1 MRKIVLSAIGV
12 ALLGA
17 PAIAL
22 AQTKAATYITKEEV
36 DTVNKQTGT
45 DRTIRVLDIGHENFA
60 VGIIHRGPTGGGGGA
75 AAGAGAAGGRADGA
89 GGAAAGGG
97 GAGRGAGAA
106 APAEP
111 CGEKASSPPPAGTPT
126 GLFHDS
132 QTEGYYI
139 VSGAG
144 TMVTGG
150 HIVNGR
156 KSAADAAVTT
166 TLNGPSCSG
175 SIMGSDI
182 VLRDVKVGDII
193 IIPAGVPH
201 GWTKIPDHVDYLSFR
216 PSQRV
221 LTAGY
226 VHPSIA
232 AADKK

>member
-1 MRKIVLSAIGV
+1 MRRIVLSAIGA
-12 ALLGA
+12 ALVCM
-17 PAIAL
+17 PAVML
-22 AQTKAATYITKEEV
+22 AQNKAATDITQEQV
-36 DTVNKQTGT
+36 DLVNKQPGT

-60 VGIIHRGPTGGGGGA
+60 VGVIHRGPTGGA
-75 AAGAGAAGGRADGA
+75 RGAGA
-89 GGAAAGGG
+89 GG
-97 GAGRGAGAA
+97 GAGRGAGAVGGRGAGGGA
-106 APAEP
+106 AAGGGAGRGAQTPPEP
-111 CGEKASSPPPAGTPT
+111 CGEKAATPPPAGTPT
-126 GLFHDS
+126 GLFHES

-139 VSGAG
+139 ISGAG

-156 KSAADAAVTT
+156 KSAPDAAVTT

-175 SIMGSDI
+175 SIMGPD
-182 VLRDVKVGDII
+182 VVTREVKVGDII

-201 GWTKIPDHVDYLSFR
+201 GWSNIPDHVDYLSFR

-232 AADKK
+232 DQK

>member
-1 MRKIVLSAIGV
+1 MPKMTVVSVLAAALVGAPIVLV
-12 ALLGA
+12 A
-17 PAIAL
+17 
-22 AQTKAATYITKEEV
+22 QNKAATYITKEQV
-36 DTVNKQTGT
+36 DTVNKQPGT

-60 VGIIHRGPTGGGGGA
+60 VGIIHRGPTGAGARGGDAGRGA
-75 AAGAGAAGGRADGA
+75 AAAAGGRGQAP
-89 GGAAAGGG
+89 
-97 GAGRGAGAA
+97 
-106 APAEP
+106 PAEP
-111 CGEKASSPPPAGTPT
+111 CGDAAGTPPPAGTPT
-126 GLFHDS
+126 GLFHES

-150 HIVNGR
+150 RIVNGR

-175 SIMGSDI
+175 SIMGSD
-182 VLRDVKVGDII
+182 VVTRDVKVGDII

-201 GWTKIPDHVDYLSFR
+201 GWSTIPDHVDYLSFR

-232 AADKK
+232 GQK

>member
-1 MRKIVLSAIGV
+1 MPKMRVLSALSAALVCAPVVLV
-12 ALLGA
+12 A
-17 PAIAL
+17 
-22 AQTKAATYITKEEV
+22 QNKAATYITKEQV
-36 DTVNKQTGT
+36 DTVNKQPGT

-60 VGIIHRGPTGGGGGA
+60 VGIIHRGPTGGARGT
-75 AAGAGAAGGRADGA
+75 
-89 GGAAAGGG
+89 GGAAAGGAR
-97 GAGRGAGAA
+97 AGGAGAA
-106 APAEP
+106 GAGARGQAPAAEP
-111 CGEKASSPPPAGTPT
+111 CGDAASTPPPAGTPT
-126 GLFHDS
+126 GLYHDS

-175 SIMGSDI
+175 SIMGPD
-182 VLRDVKVGDII
+182 VVTRDVKVGDII

-201 GWTKIPDHVDYLSFR
+201 GWSTIPDHVDYLSFR

-232 AADKK
+232 GQK

>member
-1 MRKIVLSAIGV
+1 MARMTALAAIVAALVCAPV
-12 ALLGA
+12 ALV
-17 PAIAL
+17 
-22 AQTKAATYITKEEV
+22 AQNKAATYITKEQV
-36 DTVNKQTGT
+36 DTVNKQPGT

-60 VGIIHRGPTGGGGGA
+60 VGIIHRGPTGGAARGAA
-75 AAGAGAAGGRADGA
+75 AAGAA
-89 GGAAAGGG
+89 
-97 GAGRGAGAA
+97 GAGRGAAQ
-106 APAEP
+106 APADP
-111 CGEKASSPPPAGTPT
+111 CGEAAGTPPPAGTPN
-126 GLFHDS
+126 GLYHES

-156 KSAADAAVTT
+156 KSAAAAEVTT

-175 SIMGSDI
+175 SIMGSD
-182 VLRDVKVGDII
+182 VVTRDVQVGDII

-201 GWTKIPDHVDYLSFR
+201 GWSTIPDHVDYLSFR

-226 VHPSIA
+226 VHPSISGQ
-232 AADKK
+232 K

>member
-1 MRKIVLSAIGV
+1 MQKIVLSAIGAAV
-12 ALLGA
+12 LFV
-17 PAIAL
+17 PMPAL
-22 AQTKAATYITKEEV
+22 AQKNAATYITKEEV
-36 DTVNKQTGT
+36 DIVNKQPGT
-45 DRTIRVLDIGHENFA
+45 DRTIRVVDVGNENYA
-60 VGIIHRGPTGGGGGA
+60 VGIVHRGPTGAANPAGGGGGGA
-75 AAGAGAAGGRADGA
+75 AAAS
-89 GGAAAGGG
+89 
-97 GAGRGAGAA
+97 
-106 APAEP
+106 PAEP
-111 CGEKASSPPPAGTPT
+111 CGEKSSGAVPAGTPT

-150 HIVNGR
+150 RVVNGR
-156 KSAADAAVTT
+156 KSAADSAVTT

-175 SIMGSDI
+175 SIIGSD
-182 VLRDVKVGDII
+182 VVRRNVKAGDII

-201 GWTKIPDHVDYLSFR
+201 GWSDIPEHVDYLSFR

-232 AADKK
+232 GAGKK

>member
-1 MRKIVLSAIGV
+1 MPKMTAVS
-12 ALLGA
+12 
-17 PAIAL
+17 AL
-22 AQTKAATYITKEEV
+22 AAALVCAPVVLVAQNKAATYITKEQV
-36 DTVNKQTGT
+36 DTVNKQPGT

-60 VGIIHRGPTGGGGGA
+60 VGIIHRGPTGGARGNGG
-75 AAGAGAAGGRADGA
+75 AAGAGARA
-89 GGAAAGGG
+89 GGAAA
-97 GAGRGAGAA
+97 RGQ
-106 APAEP
+106 APAAEP
-111 CGEKASSPPPAGTPT
+111 CGDAAGTPPPAGTPT
-126 GLFHDS
+126 GLYHES

-156 KSAADAAVTT
+156 KSAANAEVTT

-175 SIMGSDI
+175 SIMGPD
-182 VLRDVKVGDII
+182 VVTRDVKVGDII

-201 GWTKIPDHVDYLSFR
+201 GWSTIPDHVDYLSFR

-226 VHPSIA
+226 VHPSISGQ
-232 AADKK
+232 K